1 MLTYLRV
8 GEKSSENGAKFRKKR
23 KNNFEISQSTH
34 TRRAACLASSCRHST
49 TQLSLPPL
57 QVFSRRRL
65 TADRAAVSAAV
76 LPRFPLL
83 LSPPRDLRSPTRRVV
98 SALQVLLDAAEKKT
112 QIGVCL
118 GRRRGGLV
126 AAAAGIGELDAEAEV
141 NGNSSSESQ

>member
-83 LSPPRDLRSPTRRVV
+83 LSLRFPPRDLRSPTQRVV
-98 SALQVLLDAAEKKT
+98 SALQVLLYAVEKT
-112 QIGVCL
+112 QTGVCL
-118 GRRRGGLV
+118 RRRRGGLV
-126 AAAAGIGELDAEAEV
+126 AAAGELDAEAEV
-141 NGNSSSESQ
+141 NGNPWTESQ

>member
-65 TADRAAVSAAV
+65 TADGAAVSAAV

-83 LSPPRDLRSPTRRVV
+83 LSLLFHLRSPTQRVV
-98 SALQVLLDAAEKKT
+98 SALQVLLDAVEKT
-112 QIGVCL
+112 QTGVCL
-118 GRRRGGLV
+118 RRRRGGLV
-126 AAAAGIGELDAEAEV
+126 AAAGELDAEAEV
-141 NGNSSSESQ
+141 NGNPWTESQ